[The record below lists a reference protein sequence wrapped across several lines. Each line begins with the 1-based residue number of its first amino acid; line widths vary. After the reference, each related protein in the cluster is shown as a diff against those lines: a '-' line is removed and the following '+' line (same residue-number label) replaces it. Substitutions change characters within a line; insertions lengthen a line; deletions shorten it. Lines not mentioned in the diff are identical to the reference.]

1 MRSQAMVEHPMLAPF
16 ARYHWDAVRKQHQLV
31 FPEGLLN
38 LNETGAAIVRRCDG
52 RSLGELVAEL
62 SGQFADCCEDEVRAF
77 LRSLSE
83 RGLLRDAADA

>member
-1 MRSQAMVEHPMLAPF
+1 MVEHPVLAPF
-16 ARYHWDAVRKQHQLV
+16 ARYRWDAVRQQHQLV
-31 FPEGLLN
+31 FPEGLMT

-52 RSLGELVAEL
+52 RPLCDLVAEL

-77 LRSLSE
+77 LQTLSE